1 MRTAG
6 KNLECGDLSPR
17 WPLWRLVTKAGPRPA
32 ARESWTR
39 CHIRR
44 RQVACRKRGQVRAL
58 QSGCGSAALCF
69 LCLFAANPTCE
80 RLPLLKFSAPVVDE
94 LSRMQATSPVNKS
107 KSSLGLLLLL
117 GAVVCWAS
125 LETYRLWV
133 ATQQVASSQQLEM
146 RVAAKLEAAR
156 AKNAHFAKADAATPS
171 TGAAQ
176 K

>member
-1 MRTAG
+1 
-6 KNLECGDLSPR
+6 
-17 WPLWRLVTKAGPRPA
+17 
-32 ARESWTR
+32 
-39 CHIRR
+39 
-44 RQVACRKRGQVRAL
+44 
-58 QSGCGSAALCF
+58 
-69 LCLFAANPTCE
+69 
-80 RLPLLKFSAPVVDE
+80 
-94 LSRMQATSPVNKS
+94 MQATSPVNKS